1 MTKEEFYGMD
11 VVAANAIK
19 GLMAL
24 SGRMKGLG
32 VRQDDYDIPTDAAR
46 DIAVMLDSLRAD
58 VFPD

>member
-1 MTKEEFYGMD
+1 MTKEEFQGMD
-11 VVAANAIK
+11 SIAANAIK

-32 VRQDDYDIPTDAAR
+32 VRQDDYDIPADAAR
-46 DIAVMLDSLRAD
+46 EIALMLDSLKSD